1 MKLNDQAAIITGSGA
16 GMGAAIAKRFANA
29 EIAALTIADV
39 NLEAAEKVAAD
50 LESRYGCKT
59 LPIATDVSDPE
70 QVETMVAKTWE
81 EFGRIDILVNNAG
94 ICPIVTW
101 EETPLDN
108 WNKVMS
114 VNLTGPFLCSKAT
127 IPYMQKRQYGRVIF
141 ISSLAGFVGS
151 LVASVAYGVSKI
163 GVIPLMKSLAKKY
176 AADGILMNAVA
187 PGTIDTQLTAGFGEE
202 GMRTLT
208 EASLLKRQ
216 GQPEEVADAIL
227 FLVSPLSAYT
237 TGATLHVNGGALLI

>member
-16 GMGAAIAKRFANA
+16 GMGAAIAERFANA

-81 EFGRIDILVNNAG
+81 EFDRIDILVNNAG

-101 EETPLDN
+101 EETTLDN